1 MSWKRKKLRKGR
13 NTYYSLSKK
22 LRQEK
27 KSNDEFEIMLANL
40 SLEEVIGL
48 KLEISTK
55 PVNNRLYGFPLWN
68 NLTDIVRDA
77 ILKYA
82 YSATR
87 TQVEAMRFLGLRPDK
102 FQKLKKRYNRYY
114 VLSLISFFSKTLYIK
129 YIILL
134 YINNF

>member
-13 NTYYSLSKK
+13 NTHYSLSKK

-27 KSNDEFEIMLANL
+27 KSNDEFEIMLASL
-40 SLEEVIGL
+40 SLEEIIGL
-48 KLEISTK
+48 KLELSTK
-55 PVNNRLYGFPLWN
+55 PVNNRLYGLPIWF

-77 ILKYA
+77 IFKYA

-102 FQKLKKRYNRYY
+102 FQKLKKKYNP
-114 VLSLISFFSKTLYIK
+114 ISYFED
-129 YIILL
+129 
-134 YINNF
+134 

>member
-13 NTYYSLSKK
+13 NTHYSLSKK

-27 KSNDEFEIMLANL
+27 KSNDEFEIMLASL

-48 KLEISTK
+48 KLELSTK
-55 PVNNRLYGFPLWN
+55 PVNNRLYGLPIWF

-77 ILKYA
+77 IFKYA

-102 FQKLKKRYNRYY
+102 FLKLKKKYNPSSY
-114 VLSLISFFSKTLYIK
+114 FED
-129 YIILL
+129 
-134 YINNF
+134 

>member
-27 KSNDEFEIMLANL
+27 KSNDEFETMLGSL

-48 KLEISTK
+48 KLELSTK
-55 PVNNRLYGFPLWN
+55 PVNGRLYGFPLWN

-87 TQVEAMRFLGLRPDK
+87 TQVEAMRFLGLKQER
-102 FQKLKKRYNRYY
+102 FQKLKNKYNPVSY
-114 VLSLISFFSKTLYIK
+114 FED
-129 YIILL
+129 
-134 YINNF
+134 

>member
-13 NTYYSLSKK
+13 NTYYSLSNK

-27 KSNDEFEIMLANL
+27 KTNDEFETMLANL
-40 SLEEVIGL
+40 TLEEVIGL
-48 KLEISTK
+48 KLELSGK
-55 PVNNRLYGFPLWN
+55 PVNNRFYGFPLWN

-77 ILKYA
+77 ILKYT

-102 FQKLKKRYNRYY
+102 FQKIKKRYNP
-114 VLSLISFFSKTLYIK
+114 ISYFENSE
-129 YIILL
+129 
-134 YINNF
+134 N